1 MSYVW
6 VGLIGAVAGMLAGQF
21 LVGSRHGVFID
32 FFAGAIGAW
41 IAVVLSRIFAP
52 VSGDSVLMSA
62 IVAVTGAIV
71 MLFVMYRF
79 VRTATSTSV
88 RRRF

>member
-6 VGLIGAVAGMLAGQF
+6 VGLIGAVVGLLTGQF
-21 LVGSRHGVFID
+21 LVGSRHGVIID
-32 FFAGAIGAW
+32 CFAGAIGAW

-52 VSGDSVLMSA
+52 VNGDSMLMSS
-62 IVAVTGAIV
+62 IVAVIGAMV

-79 VRTATSTSV
+79 VRSATSTSV